1 MTRTGAGATRLSGLG
16 RGGRRA
22 GVDRVGVDRVPELLG
37 FAESAAG
44 AAGLAVFNPGDCA
57 SLTGVCDLVV

>member
-22 GVDRVGVDRVPELLG
+22 GVDRVPELLG

-57 SLTGVCDLVV
+57 SPTGVCDLVV

>member
-1 MTRTGAGATRLSGLG
+1 M
-16 RGGRRA
+16 
-22 GVDRVGVDRVPELLG
+22 DRVGVDQVPELLG